1 MPRQRLASRI
11 LLISP
16 SNQMLL
22 FKIRYLTGALA
33 GMCYWATPG
42 GKLRANESYE
52 AAAIRELYEETGIE
66 VQSVGQC
73 LAHKEFPW
81 VMPGGEHVLAV
92 EHYFTVHTGTEQC
105 SCAQWTDR
113 EREAV
118 CEVRW
123 WSSGELAAC
132 HEEVFPPDLN
142 NLFSRALVIA
152 PSES

>member
-16 SNQMLL
+16 SNRMLL
-22 FKIRYLTGALA
+22 FKIRYRTGALA

-42 GKLRANESYE
+42 GKLRTKESYE

-81 VMPGGEHVLAV
+81 VMPDGEQVLAV
-92 EHYFTVHTGTEQC
+92 EHYFVVRVHDVQLSNTSWSDQ
-105 SCAQWTDR
+105 
-113 EREAV
+113 EREVV

-123 WSSGELAAC
+123 WSEEELAAC
-132 HEEVFPPDLN
+132 RETVFPPELSSLFAQALTR
-142 NLFSRALVIA
+142 NLHLT
-152 PSES
+152 